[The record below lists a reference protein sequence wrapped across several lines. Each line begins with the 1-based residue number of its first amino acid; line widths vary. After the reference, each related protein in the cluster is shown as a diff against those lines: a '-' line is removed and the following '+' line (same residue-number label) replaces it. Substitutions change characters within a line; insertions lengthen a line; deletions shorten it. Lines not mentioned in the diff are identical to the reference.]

1 MNIDKI
7 CELAT
12 ELIQTNSQIKEM
24 RDRLKFNGRSDKTLE
39 YFMGLGVI
47 VHSDDINAVWNLL
60 IDLNSK
66 KLASII
72 VELGNEINKEDMGG

>member
-24 RDRLKFNGRSDKTLE
+24 REKLKFSWRSGKTLE
-39 YFMGLGVI
+39 YFMGVGVT
-47 VHSDDINAVWNLL
+47 VDDDDIISIWNAL
-60 IDLNSK
+60 IDLKSK
-66 KLASII
+66 RLASLI